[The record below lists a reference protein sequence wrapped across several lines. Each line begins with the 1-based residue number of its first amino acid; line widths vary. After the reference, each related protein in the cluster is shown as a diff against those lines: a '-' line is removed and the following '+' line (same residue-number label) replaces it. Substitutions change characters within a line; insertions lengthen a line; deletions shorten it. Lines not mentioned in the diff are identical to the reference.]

1 MRRCFLRLL
10 SASLL
15 AIAAMPGSLRA
26 QTLAPAP
33 EEVPAE
39 KPAVRFNALLREA
52 QVLQQRKR
60 FLDALTKL
68 EEAEKIDPA
77 RPEIHNI
84 RGAVYLSSQMRDF
97 DKARSEFQKAL
108 EFDPEAMPARFNLSE
123 ADYVQGRYADGEK
136 AFAGVLEKFPKLPTP
151 VRHMVLFKQIVC
163 GLKQNKLKEAEKL
176 MNDNFT
182 FMDDTPAYY
191 FCKATLALQ
200 QKDEKTGN
208 SWLRKAQVIFKKDDT
223 SAYLDTLMEGH
234 YLTSLAVATPV
245 EEDKDK

>member
-1 MRRCFLRLL
+1 MRCRYLLLL

-15 AIAAMPGSLRA
+15 VTTAMPASLRA
-26 QTLAPAP
+26 QGAAPA
-33 EEVPAE
+33 EEKTAE
-39 KPAVRFNALLREA
+39 TPAVKFNAVIREA

-60 FLDALTKL
+60 FLDALMKL
-68 EEAEKIDPA
+68 DEAEKIDPA
-77 RPEIHNI
+77 RAEIYNI

-97 DKARSEFQKAL
+97 DKARAEFNKAR
-108 EFDPEAMPARFNLSE
+108 EFDPEALPARFNLAE
-123 ADYVQGRYADGEK
+123 ADFIQGRFAAGEK
-136 AFAGVLEKFPKLPTP
+136 AFAGVLEKFPKLPIS

-163 GLKQNKLKEAEKL
+163 GLKQNKVAQAERL

-191 FCKATLALQ
+191 FSKATVALQ

-208 SWLRKAQVIFKKDDT
+208 AWLRKSQVIFKKDDS

-234 YLTSLAVATPV
+234 YLDSLAVAKP
-245 EEDKDK
+245 EEEEKGK